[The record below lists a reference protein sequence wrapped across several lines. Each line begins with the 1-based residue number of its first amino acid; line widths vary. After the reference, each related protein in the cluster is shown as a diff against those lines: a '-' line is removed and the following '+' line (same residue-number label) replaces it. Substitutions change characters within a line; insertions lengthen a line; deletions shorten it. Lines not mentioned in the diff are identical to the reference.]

1 MMQAPP
7 AAVAPPAGARGTPA
21 AGSGRRFGGP
31 ACVLLLLLLLGVQAA
46 ATIGAMRETSTTFD
60 EIVLVAGGARGFAT
74 GAFDIAPEHPPL
86 TQYLYGLPVHL
97 TSPVLPPAVAM
108 QRGDMAQRYVYART
122 FFWLSG
128 NDAERLAFIGRLP
141 AVLCALL
148 LTLLVFLWTRTV
160 AGPRIA
166 LAAAFLVAGLPDV
179 LAHGG
184 IAYNDVPLATA
195 FFGALW
201 AIDRALRRPTAVR
214 GALAG
219 ALVAVAFLTK
229 FSAIVLLPAAGLLLI
244 AQALGAGE
252 AERRSWLRAMPVATV
267 ALLVSLWATLV
278 VGYRGDLLL
287 EELRYGLGFTFFH
300 VNEGHGVPAYLLGQ
314 RSTTGWAWFYPVAF
328 LLKTPAALH
337 LLAAVAAAG
346 LLAGMQRAGSVRE
359 RLVRAAASPLRMPL
373 VGAATFG
380 AALLT
385 SSLAIGFRYALPL
398 LPFLCVLVAIGV
410 ARHLAGAPRWQQG
423 GVAALFAWYAAS
435 VLLFYPNFIA
445 YTSEYVPDRQRGDS
459 ALLDSSLDWGQGLV
473 QLRRLLAAEGI
484 DRVYLSYF
492 GSALPGG
499 YGIRFEPLPSF
510 FPLFPHGSPQAAE
523 EPPRYMVISA
533 TNLHGIYL
541 PGDPF
546 ARFRDVEPDHI
557 VARSL
562 YVFRL
567 HD

>member
-1 MMQAPP
+1 
-7 AAVAPPAGARGTPA
+7 
-21 AGSGRRFGGP
+21 
-31 ACVLLLLLLLGVQAA
+31 VQAA

-97 TSPVLPPAVAM
+97 TSPVLPPAVAVE
-108 QRGDMAQRYVYART
+108 RGDMGQRYVYART

-148 LTLLVFLWTRTV
+148 LTLLVFLWTRAV

-166 LAAAFLVAGLPDV
+166 FAAAFLVAFLPDV

-201 AIDRALRRPTAVR
+201 AIDLALRRPTALR

-244 AQALGAGE
+244 AQALGAGA

-278 VGYRGDLLL
+278 IGYRGDLLL
-287 EELRYGLGFTFFH
+287 DELRYGLGFTFLH
-300 VNEGHGVPAYLLGQ
+300 VNKGHGVPAYLLGQ

-346 LLAGMQRAGSVRE
+346 LLAGMRRAGSVRERRHAPGRRGRRSQRAGSVRE

-373 VGAATFG
+373 IGAAVFG

-385 SSLAIGFRYALPL
+385 SSLAIGFRYALPI

-410 ARHLAGAPRWQQG
+410 ARHLAGAPRWQRG
-423 GVAALFAWYAAS
+423 GVAALFAWYAVS

-473 QLRRLLAAEGI
+473 QLRRLLVAEGI

-499 YGIRFEPLPSF
+499 YGIDFEPLPSF
-510 FPLFPHGSPQAAE
+510 FPLYPQGSPQAAG
-523 EPPRYMVISA
+523 EPPRYIVISA

-541 PGDPF
+541 PDDPF
-546 ARFRDVEPDHI
+546 KRYRDVEPDHI

-562 YVFRL
+562 YVYRL